1 MTSYRDCCFNND
13 MVYKTI
19 IVRGYSASE
28 ILELRLKKQRN
39 FHDLFC
45 ESMRERCKLN
55 HSECAVK
62 QRIIIV

>member
-1 MTSYRDCCFNND
+1 

-45 ESMRERCKLN
+45 ESMNGPLELLCQAGRVLAPPTSFSVSICLVLHRFW
-55 HSECAVK
+55 
-62 QRIIIV
+62 